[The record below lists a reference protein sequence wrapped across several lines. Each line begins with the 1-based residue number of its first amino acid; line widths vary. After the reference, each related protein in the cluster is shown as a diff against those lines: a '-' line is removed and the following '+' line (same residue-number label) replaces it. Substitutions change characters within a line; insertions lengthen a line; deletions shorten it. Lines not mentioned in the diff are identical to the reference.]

1 MTRAPLRAARAALP
15 ARAALAGL
23 AGLAA
28 LGAIACSR
36 AEPEPKPSADPVA
49 SAVPAP
55 APAPSARAIAP
66 AATPATPATPAPAG
80 PLILARGVRIVHA
93 AAGSD
98 AAQVVRDERERAK
111 RDGRDLVVY
120 VGAKWCEPCQH
131 FHKAAAKGD
140 LDGEFPDLTLLEFDL
155 DEDRDRLATAG
166 YVSQYIPLFAMPGP
180 DGRASEKKF
189 EGSVKGDGAVAN
201 IAPRLRSLLAR

>member
-1 MTRAPLRAARAALP
+1 MGRHREPLVGAAAATMTRALVL
-15 ARAALAGL
+15 AALAPL
-23 AGLAA
+23 AVL
-28 LGAIACSR
+28 ACSR
-36 AEPEPKPSADPVA
+36 AEPEPRPSADPA
-49 SAVPAP
+49 GSAVPAP
-55 APAPSARAIAP
+55 KP
-66 AATPATPATPAPAG
+66 AASAASAPVPLPAG

-93 AAGSD
+93 GAGSD

-180 DGRASEKKF
+180 DGRASDKKF

-201 IAPRLRSLLAR
+201 IAPRLRSLLAK

>member
-1 MTRAPLRAARAALP
+1 MWRVTLRRTCAFALVIGLFAPAAS
-15 ARAALAGL
+15 G
-23 AGLAA
+23 
-28 LGAIACSR
+28 CSR
-36 AEPEPKPSADPVA
+36 AEPEPRPTADPA
-49 SAVPAP
+49 TATSAP
-55 APAPSARAIAP
+55 APKPAAAAPTAAAPSAT
-66 AATPATPATPAPAG
+66 AATPVVAPAG

-93 AAGSD
+93 GPGSD
-98 AAQVVRDERERAK
+98 AAQVVRDERGRAK
-111 RDGRDLVVY
+111 SDGRDLVVY
-120 VGAKWCEPCQH
+120 VGAKWCEPCQS

-166 YVSQYIPLFAMPGP
+166 YVGQYIPMFAMPAP

-201 IAPRLRSLLAR
+201 IAPRLRALLRK

>member
-1 MTRAPLRAARAALP
+1 MTLRRMRAFAPLLGP
-15 ARAALAGL
+15 MMGL
-23 AGLAA
+23 AFAAAA
-28 LGAIACSR
+28 LGCSR
-36 AEPEPKPSADPVA
+36 AEPEPKPSADPVV
-49 SAVPAP
+49 SAVPATAP
-55 APAPSARAIAP
+55 KPVASPTTAGSAPTGAGALAAPAPP
-66 AATPATPATPAPAG
+66 TG

-93 AAGSD
+93 GAGSD

-111 RDGRDLVVY
+111 NDGRDLVVY

-155 DEDRDRLATAG
+155 DEDRDRLTTAG
-166 YVSQYIPLFAMPGP
+166 YVSQYIPLFAMPGA
-180 DGRASEKKF
+180 DGRASDKKF

-201 IAPRLRSLLAR
+201 IAPRLRSLLRK